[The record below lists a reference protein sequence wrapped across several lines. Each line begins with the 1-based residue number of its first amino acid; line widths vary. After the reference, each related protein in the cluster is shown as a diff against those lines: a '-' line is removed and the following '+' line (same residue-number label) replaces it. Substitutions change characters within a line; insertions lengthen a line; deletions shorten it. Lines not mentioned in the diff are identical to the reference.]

1 MTKVYNLRDESSN
14 DSDMEYIT
22 SIVAQP
28 EMIHAVMQ
36 EHVYPKAI
44 YTAMLVDETEVKFQ
58 VDSGASVNVNF
69 VANKKLEPT
78 TKTLQMWN
86 NTTLKPLGSCRL
98 ILHNPKNKKKLSIEF
113 LVVHRQLT
121 PLIGAKAAQQMGL
134 ITVNTQN
141 FKIAKPP
148 ERLRTEVKSVLAT
161 DEIVEGYPEVF
172 KRELGALPPTVHFEV
187 EQGATPVFAPPRRVP
202 TSLKKPLKK
211 ELDRLLQLEV
221 IAPINEPSPWVSSL
235 AVAVKKS
242 GARRICIDPRPLNTA
257 LKRERCQLPVL
268 EDILP
273 ELSKARIFLTV
284 DVKSGYWHCVL
295 APESSVLMTF
305 VTPYGRY
312 RWICLPFGLAAS
324 SEIFQKHLTLALENL
339 PGVLCIADDILIYGT
354 GETDEEATA
363 NHDRSLRD
371 LFQRCKDCSIVLNP
385 DKMKLRMSEVN
396 FMGHLLTNKGLKPDP
411 AKVEAITKMPK
422 PQDVEGVQRLN
433 RFVNYLA
440 KLLPKLPEVMEPI
453 RRLTRKDT
461 PWDWS
466 SGTRL
471 GVCKCTAVSNR
482 SACSTLLRPFPG
494 SHHTV

>member
-148 ERLRTEVKSVLAT
+148 ERLRTEVKSVQAT

-371 LFQRCKDCSIVLNP
+371 LFQRCKDRGIVLNT
-385 DKMKLRMSEVN
+385 DKMKLRMREVN
-396 FMGHLLTNKGLKPDP
+396 FMRHLLMNKGLKPDP

-422 PQDVEGVQRLN
+422 PHDVEGVQRLN
-433 RFVNYLA
+433 GFVNYLA
-440 KLLPKLPEVMEPI
+440 KFFPKLSEVMEPI
-453 RRLTRKDT
+453 CCLTWKAT

-466 SGTRL
+466 LEQDEAFANVRRL
-471 GVCKCTAVSNR
+471 VTEAPV
-482 SACSTLLRPFPG
+482 LR
-494 SHHTV
+494 